1 MESFGAVFSPAGRI
15 APKAFWIGAF
25 AVYLVSFFTQFLLA
39 APVTARAS
47 VLPFVLAQAGIA
59 WLWYVLHAK
68 RLRSAGRPIAP
79 AVALS
84 VLYGLA
90 IVLLLLVVA
99 AASAPGGSPPVTG
112 VEPQPST
119 GVFDLFL
126 LLFILGVI
134 FNQPNLGIFGVILLG
149 VIALIL
155 LPIVIAI
162 AFTVWVGTRPSAP
175 AQP

>member
-1 MESFGAVFSPAGRI
+1 MESLGAVFSPNGRI
-15 APKAFWIGAF
+15 APKAFWIGAS
-25 AVYLVSFFTQFLLA
+25 AIYLASFFTQFLLA

-59 WLWYVLHAK
+59 WLWYALHAK
-68 RLRSAGRPIAP
+68 RLRAAGRPIGP

-84 VLYGLA
+84 VLYVLA

-99 AASAPGGSPPVTG
+99 AASAPGGSSPVTG
-112 VEPQPST
+112 TEPPPSA
-119 GVFDLFL
+119 GISDLLL

-134 FNQPNLGIFGVILLG
+134 FNQPNLGIFGVILL
-149 VIALIL
+149 VVVALVL
-155 LPIVIAI
+155 LPIVMAI
-162 AFTVWVGTRPSAP
+162 AFTVWVGTRPSTP